1 METAT
6 PAPPL
11 TPPPPARWLPL
22 IGLMAVILFVTFGG
36 FLFSGIPEGSALG
49 GEVEVGNPVEIAG
62 RVTIR
67 PAGGWEV
74 ASANEDPLPPGV
86 QLTGGGGWLLAA
98 VPVGTGTPEELV
110 EFYVST
116 YLEPQASQ
124 LSVGSAEPLTHSA
137 GSALTAS
144 YVGAFEGVGVP
155 LEGEVI
161 AIVAPSGVGVV
172 LDGWAQ
178 QGTYGAV
185 SDQVAAM
192 AASVVIP

>member
-1 METAT
+1 METAA
-6 PAPPL
+6 PAPRSYAPER
-11 TPPPPARWLPL
+11 PARWLPL

-36 FLFSGIPEGSALG
+36 FLFGGVPEGSALG
-49 GEVEVGNPVEIAG
+49 GEVEVGAPVDVAG
-62 RVTIR
+62 GVTIR
-67 PAGGWEV
+67 PATGWEV
-74 ASANEDPLPPGV
+74 AEQGTDPPGV
-86 QLTGGGGWLLAA
+86 LLGGGGGWLLAG
-98 VPVGTGTPEELV
+98 VPEGTGTPEELV
-110 EFYVST
+110 EFYVTT

-124 LSVGSAEPLTHSA
+124 LSVGTAEPLSHPA
-137 GSALTAS
+137 GSALVAS
-144 YVGAFEGVGVP
+144 YFGAFEGVGVP

-192 AASVVIP
+192 AASLRIP